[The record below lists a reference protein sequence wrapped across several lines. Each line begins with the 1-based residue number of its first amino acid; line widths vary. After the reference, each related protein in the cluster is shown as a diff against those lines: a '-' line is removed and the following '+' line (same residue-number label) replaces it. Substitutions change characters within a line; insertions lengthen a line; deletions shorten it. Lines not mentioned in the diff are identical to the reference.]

1 MKENVMDLFMKNI
14 SDIRFETV
22 EELFN
27 KKKYIR
33 ENYQKLDRNCQEIY
47 KWYFFAQLC
56 VVRRLQLK
64 RAFWYY
70 INSDGE
76 DFGTNKY
83 VFDEYHKF
91 IQEKR
96 RICKK
101 NAEEA
106 TFLDI

>member
-1 MKENVMDLFMKNI
+1 MKENVMDLFMKSI

-22 EELFN
+22 EELFS

-33 ENYQKLDRNCQEIY
+33 ENYQKLDKNCQEMY

-76 DFGTNKY
+76 EYSTNKY

-96 RICKK
+96 RVHKNNPEEDIC
-101 NAEEA
+101 
-106 TFLDI
+106 LDI